1 MTTEPHDDL
10 QQQIDDAAEEAGWD
24 AFWDEVLREEAEA
37 SGRAPTET
45 IRGVTVKVPQDLPL
59 KFEAKARQLRSSND
73 EEAFASL
80 LADLFGADV
89 LDAWR
94 ENGMG
99 AREFRTVLAW
109 GMSHGRGKPI
119 TFREAYELVQAEDA
133 ADDDEGDA
141 GKARRSTRKNAKSDG
156 SGS

>member
-10 QQQIDDAAEEAGWD
+10 QQQIGDAVEEAGWD

-37 SGRAPTET
+37 AGRAPTEV
-45 IRGVTVKVPQDLPL
+45 IRGVTVKVPRDLPL
-59 KFEAKARQLRSSND
+59 KFQIKSQRMRDRDD
-73 EEAFASL
+73 EDAFAEL
-80 LADLFGADV
+80 LAELFGADV

-94 ENGMG
+94 EAGMG

-109 GMSHGRGKPI
+109 AMAHGRGRPI
-119 TFREAYELVQAEDA
+119 SFREAYELVRAEG
-133 ADDDEGDA
+133 ADDEDGSA